1 VSHLRTTKKRR
12 DHTVSDERAAWADP
26 PCDPTLCSTA
36 PAPLHCLD
44 RCIFGASC
52 PPEPYEPMSYS
63 LYEQEEA
70 SMLVESAI
78 PVAADTVV
86 VNVSFF
92 NRNLFAPF

>member
-1 VSHLRTTKKRR
+1 
-12 DHTVSDERAAWADP
+12 
-26 PCDPTLCSTA
+26 
-36 PAPLHCLD
+36 
-44 RCIFGASC
+44 
-52 PPEPYEPMSYS
+52 MSYS